1 MTCHKAGPELA
12 RTTESHLTRGLDP
25 PPVHG
30 AARACD
36 PALGWAIVGFPRGA
50 KLEAGRTGMG
60 EVKSGELRSVVEAV
74 RQIVLDW
81 D

>member
-1 MTCHKAGPELA
+1 
-12 RTTESHLTRGLDP
+12 
-25 PPVHG
+25 
-30 AARACD
+30 
-36 PALGWAIVGFPRGA
+36 VGFPRGA